1 MVLKFKAEKRKII
14 WITIF
19 LNIRYHKC
27 YITLEFIYVK
37 ELILLKLMQVKSA
50 LFVTIIFFNP
60 GFNFQDFL
68 RNGCQDMTNFRLHMS
83 DIAITTVKNVDYHCI
98 IYNIRKSNPTNLLEN
113 YVFGDCGYIQKNTVT
128 NFSLLKAGVFLRF
141 C

>member
-1 MVLKFKAEKRKII
+1 MLHNTRIYIREGIDPFKINAS
-14 WITIF
+14 
-19 LNIRYHKC
+19 
-27 YITLEFIYVK
+27 K
-37 ELILLKLMQVKSA
+37 ECAICDHY
-50 LFVTIIFFNP
+50 FFNP

-68 RNGCQDMTNFRLHMS
+68 RNGCQDMTNFCLHMS
-83 DIAITTVKNVDYHCI
+83 NIAITTVKNVDYHCI

-113 YVFGDCGYIQKNTVT
+113 YVFGDCGYIKKKTVI

>member
-1 MVLKFKAEKRKII
+1 MLYNTRIYIREGIDPFKINAS
-14 WITIF
+14 
-19 LNIRYHKC
+19 
-27 YITLEFIYVK
+27 K
-37 ELILLKLMQVKSA
+37 ECAICDHY
-50 LFVTIIFFNP
+50 FFNP

-68 RNGCQDMTNFRLHMS
+68 RNGCQDMTNFCLHMS
-83 DIAITTVKNVDYHCI
+83 NIAITTVKNVDYHCI

-128 NFSLLKAGVFLRF
+128 NFSLLKAGAFLRF